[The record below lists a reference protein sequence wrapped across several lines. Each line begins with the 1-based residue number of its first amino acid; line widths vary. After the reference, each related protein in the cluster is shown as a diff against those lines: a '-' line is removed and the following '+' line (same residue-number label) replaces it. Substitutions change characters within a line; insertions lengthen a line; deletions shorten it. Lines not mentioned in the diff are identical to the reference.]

1 MKMEDVSIDVAYRI
15 IAAEI
20 VRGAYMDYVL
30 ALQRGDRNAADTIEK
45 FFRSQWCYELLG
57 GKVDGE
63 VFIQQG
69 RKAARWKSR
78 VICDHISRR

>member
-1 MKMEDVSIDVAYRI
+1 MMNDTDIATAYRML
-15 IAAEI
+15 AAEV
-20 VRGAYMDYVL
+20 VRCAYMDYVL
-30 ALQRGDRNAADTIEK
+30 ALKRGDGNAADTIEK

-57 GKVDGE
+57 GKVEGE

-78 VICDHISRR
+78 LICDHISRR

>member
-1 MKMEDVSIDVAYRI
+1 MMHETDIATAYRI
-15 IAAEI
+15 LAAEV
-20 VRGAYMDYVL
+20 VRCAYMDYVL

-45 FFRSQWCYELLG
+45 FFRSQWCYELIG
-57 GKVDGE
+57 GKADGE